1 METNWED
8 KSTNEILIE
17 IKQMEFDY
25 NALKEKMLK
34 DFDALV
40 LIEEKFKEAHNIINK
55 RLKNK

>member
-25 NALKEKMLK
+25 EALKTKMLK

-40 LIEEKFKEAHNIINK
+40 LIEQKFKDAHDVINK
-55 RLKNK
+55 RLKK

>member
-25 NALKEKMLK
+25 EALKTKMLN

-40 LIEEKFKEAHNIINK
+40 LIEQKFKEAHDVINK
-55 RLKNK
+55 RLKK

>member
-25 NALKEKMLK
+25 EALKTKMLK

-40 LIEEKFKEAHNIINK
+40 LIEQKFKEAHDVINK
-55 RLKNK
+55 RLKK

>member
-25 NALKEKMLK
+25 EALKTKMLK
-34 DFDALV
+34 DFDTLV
-40 LIEEKFKEAHNIINK
+40 LIEQKFKEAHDVINK
-55 RLKNK
+55 RLKK

>member
-8 KSTNEILIE
+8 KSTNEILID

-25 NALKEKMLK
+25 EALKTKMLK

-40 LIEEKFKEAHNIINK
+40 LIEQKFKDAHDVINK
-55 RLKNK
+55 RLKK